1 VIGAARLPLPSWAQ
15 DLIFGILLSLP
26 DAIINQDLRTN
37 PYLRCCRWGDHR
49 TDCGQVGGVTFDL
62 FLRLMQMDISQRL
75 SSIKQALVAKSDEK
89 AKGAFRKF
97 IPTSQ
102 HVYGVRVPLLNQL
115 AKEHREGAFELAEV
129 LWRSGAFE
137 EKLLGAKLLGRSC
150 KKDPDRALK
159 LAKEFSGQITDWAVC
174 DTLGMQ
180 GVKGITLKKW
190 TELFAWSNKLVK
202 SKNLWKRRLALVL
215 LTHFV
220 KDKDSRAQ
228 IEETLARVRGDKEH
242 YVKKA
247 VEWLQRDLR
256 Q

>member
-1 VIGAARLPLPSWAQ
+1 
-15 DLIFGILLSLP
+15 
-26 DAIINQDLRTN
+26 
-37 PYLRCCRWGDHR
+37 
-49 TDCGQVGGVTFDL
+49 
-62 FLRLMQMDISQRL
+62 MQTDISQKI
-75 SSIKQALVAKSDEK
+75 SSIKQALAAMSDEK
-89 AKGAFRKF
+89 AKGAVRKF

-102 HVYGVRVPLLNQL
+102 HVYGVRVPLLNQI
-115 AKEHREGAFELAEV
+115 AKEHREGGFELAEA
-129 LWRSGAFE
+129 LWKSGAFE
-137 EKLLGAKLLGRSC
+137 EKLLAAKLLGSSC
-150 KKDPDRALK
+150 KKDPDRAIT
-159 LAKEFSGQITDWAVC
+159 LAKKFAAQITDWAVC

-180 GVKGITLKKW
+180 GMKGIALKKQ

-202 SKNLWKRRLALVL
+202 SKNLWERRLALVL

-228 IEETLARVRGDKEH
+228 IEKTLATVRGDKEH

>member
-1 VIGAARLPLPSWAQ
+1 M
-15 DLIFGILLSLP
+15 
-26 DAIINQDLRTN
+26 N
-37 PYLRCCRWGDHR
+37 
-49 TDCGQVGGVTFDL
+49 
-62 FLRLMQMDISQRL
+62 ISQRL
-75 SSIKQALVAKSDEK
+75 SSIKQALVARSDEK

-115 AKEHREGAFELAEV
+115 AKEHREGGFELAEA
-129 LWRSGAFE
+129 LWRAGAFE
-137 EKLLGAKLLGRSC
+137 EKLLAAKLLGSSC
-150 KKDPDRALK
+150 KKDPDRALG
-159 LAKEFSGQITDWAVC
+159 LAKEFAAQISDWAVC

-180 GVKGITLKKW
+180 GLQGIALKKQ

-202 SKNLWKRRLALVL
+202 SKNPWERRLALVL

-228 IEETLARVRGDKEH
+228 IKETLAVLSGDKEH

-256 Q
+256 K